1 VRRVLLARRT
11 FDRSAPAATYDA
23 PGAVPAFNQALTAIL
38 DDVSAWVDA
47 TVPR

>member
-1 VRRVLLARRT
+1 
-11 FDRSAPAATYDA
+11 
-23 PGAVPAFNQALTAIL
+23 VPAFNRAITAVL